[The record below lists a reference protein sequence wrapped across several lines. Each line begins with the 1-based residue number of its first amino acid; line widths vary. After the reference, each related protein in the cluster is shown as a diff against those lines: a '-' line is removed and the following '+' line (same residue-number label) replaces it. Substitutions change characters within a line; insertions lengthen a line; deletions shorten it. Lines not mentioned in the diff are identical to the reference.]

1 VNVDAVLIDLDG
13 VLYIGDAPV
22 PGAIAAIEWL
32 RDEGIPFRC
41 VTNTTRRSR
50 RAVAA
55 RLRDLGFSIPE
66 AWCFTP
72 AMAAVLR
79 LGEEGVAACHL
90 IATGDV
96 HLDFEESGIRLDEGD
111 AEYVVVG
118 DAGDRWTYGTMN
130 RAFRLLIGGARLLA
144 LERDRYWR
152 DTDGLALSAGPF
164 VAALEYAAGVTAEV
178 VGKPSPAFFRLALAD
193 LGVPAERA
201 VMVGDDIA
209 TDIGGAQAAGLAAF
223 LVRTGKF
230 RSEVLAA
237 SPVAPD
243 RVLGSI
249 ADLPALM
256 DRDR

>member
-1 VNVDAVLIDLDG
+1 MNVDAVLIDLDG
-13 VLYIGDAPV
+13 VLYVGDAPV
-22 PGAIAAIEWL
+22 PGAVEALEWL
-32 RDEGIPFRC
+32 LDEEIPFRC

-50 RAVAA
+50 QSVAA
-55 RLRDLGFSIPE
+55 RLRDLGFAIPE

-72 AMAAVLR
+72 AMAAVRR
-79 LGEEGVAACHL
+79 LGEEGIAACHL

-96 HLDFEESGIRLDEGD
+96 HRDFEEAGIRLAAGE
-111 AEYVVVG
+111 APYVAVG
-118 DAGDRWTYGTMN
+118 DAGDRWTYESMN
-130 RAFRLLIGGARLLA
+130 RAFRLLVGGARLLA

-193 LGVPAERA
+193 LGVQAERA
-201 VMVGDDIA
+201 VMVGDDVA
-209 TDIGGAQAAGLAAF
+209 TDIGGAKIAGLAAV

-230 RSEVLAA
+230 RPEALAA

-249 ADLPALM
+249 ADLPALL
-256 DRDR
+256 DRRT